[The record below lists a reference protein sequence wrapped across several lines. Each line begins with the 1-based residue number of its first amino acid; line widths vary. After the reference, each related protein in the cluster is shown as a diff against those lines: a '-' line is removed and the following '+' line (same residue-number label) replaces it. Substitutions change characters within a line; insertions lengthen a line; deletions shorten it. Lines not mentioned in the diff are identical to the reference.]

1 MAASRFAIAKRLDH
15 AANTGSWRLGLF
27 LTYAALIGAGAT
39 ALLDLWSFVRARLGI
54 PAPKY
59 SLVGRWIAYF
69 PRGRFRHDSIAAA
82 APGPGEMA
90 IGWSAHY
97 VIGIGYAA
105 ILLAIWG
112 LDWARH
118 PTLAPALIVGLVT
131 VAAPFLIMQPAMG
144 AGIASSRTPNPSVAR
159 VRSLL
164 AHTVFGVGLYLSA
177 LAASLLSLGA

>member
-1 MAASRFAIAKRLDH
+1 MIDLATA
-15 AANTGSWRLGLF
+15 F

-39 ALLDLWSFVRARLGI
+39 AVLDLWSFIRSRLGI

-69 PRGRFRHDSIAAA
+69 PRGKFRHDSIAAA
-82 APGPGEMA
+82 APMPSEML
-90 IGWSAHY
+90 IGWCAHY
-97 VIGIGYAA
+97 LIGIAYAA

-118 PTLAPALIVGLVT
+118 PTIGPALIVGIGSV
-131 VAAPFLIMQPAMG
+131 VAPFFLMQPGMG
-144 AGIASSRTPNPSVAR
+144 AGIASSRTPNPGVAR

-164 AHTVFGVGLYLSA
+164 AHTVFGIGLYVA
-177 LAASLLSLGA
+177 GLAASLLPL